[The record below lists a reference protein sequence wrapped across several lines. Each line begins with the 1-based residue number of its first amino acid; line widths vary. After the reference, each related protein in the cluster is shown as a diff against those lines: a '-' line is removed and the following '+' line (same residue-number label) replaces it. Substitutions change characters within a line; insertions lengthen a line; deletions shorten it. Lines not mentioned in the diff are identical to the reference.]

1 MLDVALALSA
11 LFLLPCEQCLSQSL
25 FLRLRALRVLHY
37 IPAMGIKIPAA
48 LHAAITEAD
57 QRVGDIDEIELA
69 ELLNATLGPHA
80 SLSLEERKGAFA
92 EVGALYFIPVRDRAR
107 SAWDMYWQPLST
119 GITADG
125 IEYHSPDVSL
135 ADDRSHRALGSKGA
149 V

>member
-1 MLDVALALSA
+1 
-11 LFLLPCEQCLSQSL
+11 
-25 FLRLRALRVLHY
+25 
-37 IPAMGIKIPAA
+37 MGIKIPAA

-107 SAWDMYWQPLST
+107 SAWDM
-119 GITADG
+119 
-125 IEYHSPDVSL
+125 
-135 ADDRSHRALGSKGA
+135 
-149 V
+149 